1 MPQRPDASEMAIPGT
16 VLTILRALS
25 ERSQK
30 EIAAA
35 TGLDAR
41 TISALETGRTVLTLP
56 RLRRLLEAMDLP
68 PGEIGAVL
76 RFVAQR
82 RATIARHRSAGPEA
96 VTGAEA
102 EGIEDFAAEKG
113 RSAEHWTRTT
123 LGEMVEHVRILEAR
137 RKAPALWAQLA
148 GLAPGQR
155 RAVVR
160 EAAEFRSW
168 ALCELVC
175 EGSVRAAADDAAA
188 ALALGELAVEIA
200 RVAAVRETWRKRLEG
215 YALAFHANTLRV
227 AGRLAAAGE
236 AFDQAL
242 AVWDSGAPA
251 EAAPLDATR
260 LLDLEASLRRE
271 QGRLDLALELL
282 EKALEV
288 HPSGPAAAR
297 LLLKRASTLER
308 LGDYE
313 GAVATLRRAEEEID
327 SESDPRL
334 AFILRQQLAWD
345 LCQLGRAGEAE
356 PVLSEARVLA
366 KGLGHRLDMVRLR
379 GVEARLVAGLGR
391 IAEAAAVFREVR
403 DRFCEL
409 GMPYDAALA
418 TVQLAVV
425 FLEKG
430 GYAGEVKELAAEAAG
445 IFQDERV
452 HAEAR
457 KAMILFR
464 QAAEEEAVTADF
476 ARRLAG
482 YLERARREP
491 NLPFSVAA

>member
-1 MPQRPDASEMAIPGT
+1 MPQRPDASETAIPGI
-16 VLTILRALS
+16 VLTILRAMS
-25 ERSQK
+25 GRSQK

-35 TGLDAR
+35 SGLDGR

-56 RLRRLLEAMDLP
+56 RLRRLVAAMDLP
-68 PGEIGAVL
+68 LGEIGAIV
-76 RFVAQR
+76 RFVAER
-82 RATIARHRSAGPEA
+82 RATIARHQSAGPEA

-102 EGIEDFAAEKG
+102 EGIEDFALEKG
-113 RSAEHWTRTT
+113 RSAEEWTRTT
-123 LGEMVEHVRILEAR
+123 LGEMVEHVRVLEAR

-148 GLAPGQR
+148 GLAPGER
-155 RAVVR
+155 RAVAR
-160 EAAEFRSW
+160 EAAEFQSW

-175 EGSVRAAADDAAA
+175 EESVRAAADDAAA

-200 RVAAVRETWRKRLEG
+200 RVAAVKETWKRRLEG
-215 YALAFHANTLRV
+215 YALAFHANALRV
-227 AGRLAAAGE
+227 AGRLATAGE

-242 AVWDSGAPA
+242 AAWNSGTPA
-251 EAAPLDATR
+251 EPWPLDSTR

-288 HPSGPAAAR
+288 HPNGPAAAR
-297 LLLKRASTLER
+297 LLLNQASTLER
-308 LGDYE
+308 MGDYE
-313 GAVATLRRAEEEID
+313 DAVATLRRAAEEID
-327 SESDPRL
+327 PENDPRL

-356 PVLSEARVLA
+356 PVLSEARALA
-366 KGLGHRLDMVRLR
+366 TALGHRLDLVRLR
-379 GVEARLVAGLGR
+379 GVEARLAAGLGR
-391 IAEAAAVFREVR
+391 IAEAATAFREVR

-425 FLEKG
+425 FLEQG
-430 GYAGEVKELAAEAAG
+430 GYAGEVKALAAEAAG

-457 KAMILFR
+457 KALILFR

-476 ARRLAG
+476 ARGLAV

-491 NLPFSVAA
+491 NLPFPVAA